1 MLLQVMTMVTTC
13 VSKKKYYWGFLKS
26 LPNMVANSVCQCATT
41 HYLRVYPPRNSI
53 NTADYLTAVLSGVI
67 IATVLIVIKKSIS
80 WVAPIKTV
88 KNQWLKQPP
97 QNQKFIP
104 VMDVNSTFA
113 PNKEAP
119 TQTLTL
125 PYAA

>member
-1 MLLQVMTMVTTC
+1 
-13 VSKKKYYWGFLKS
+13 
-26 LPNMVANSVCQCATT
+26 MVANSVCQCATT

-53 NTADYLTAVLSGVI
+53 NPADYLTAVLSGVI
-67 IATVLIVIKKSIS
+67 IATVLIVINKSIS
-80 WVAPIKTV
+80 CVAPIKTV

-97 QNQKFIP
+97 LSLNYIL

-125 PYAA
+125 PYASCLI